1 MFDNEREQGKP
12 NMKFK
17 YISRFI
23 IVMVLFWSMVFAVI
37 NYSGNDYTENM
48 VPITDTG
55 VTTTY
60 FVAMGTG
67 FSLTSNATSNS
78 NTTTFT
84 INGTNYKGAGNVS
97 IPTSGDDRYYIIHV
111 GKKAASG
118 YTLTGTNNWTTQTHT
133 PITLPYTQTGTT
145 SAFYETSIS
154 ARLDSIVSSGLDLL
168 LINNSDYT
176 NQTVTTLPAKQDN
189 KYYIYYGSPASGSP
203 SLEVTPYTPQLN
215 LKLFLEGGIW

>member
-1 MFDNEREQGKP
+1 MNINKP
-12 NMKFK
+12 LLILILLLF
-17 YISRFI
+17 ISS
-23 IVMVLFWSMVFAVI
+23 LFAVI

-48 VPITDTG
+48 LPITETG
-55 VTTTY
+55 ATTTY

-67 FSLTSNATSNS
+67 LSLTSNTTSNS

-84 INGTNYKGAGNVS
+84 INGTDYKNAGNVS
-97 IPTSGDDRYYIIHV
+97 IPASGDDRYYIIYV
-111 GKKAASG
+111 GKNSPPG
-118 YTLTGTNNWTTQTHT
+118 YTLTGTNDWTTQTHT

-145 SAFYETSIS
+145 SAFYETSTS
-154 ARLDSIVSSGLDLL
+154 ARVDSIVSSGLDLL

-189 KYYIYYGSPASGSP
+189 KYYIYYGSPASGTP

-215 LKLFLEGGIW
+215 IKLFLEGGLW